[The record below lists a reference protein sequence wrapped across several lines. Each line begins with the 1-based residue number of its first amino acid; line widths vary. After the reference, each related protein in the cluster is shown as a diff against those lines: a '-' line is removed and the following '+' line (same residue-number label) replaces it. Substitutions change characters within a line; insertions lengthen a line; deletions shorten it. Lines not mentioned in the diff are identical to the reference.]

1 MSKDLIKWSE
11 LSRKLS
17 GSDNSIRPNKIPK
30 KYQRKVKLLV
40 CFGFSICGSVGQ
52 IGYNS
57 KCKHRN
63 FNDYG
68 RYNLGIKKLRFIERI
83 HI

>member
-30 KYQRKVKLLV
+30 KYQKKEDRLIQLLETW
-40 CFGFSICGSVGQ
+40 
-52 IGYNS
+52 
-57 KCKHRN
+57 
-63 FNDYG
+63 
-68 RYNLGIKKLRFIERI
+68 ERWAN
-83 HI
+83 